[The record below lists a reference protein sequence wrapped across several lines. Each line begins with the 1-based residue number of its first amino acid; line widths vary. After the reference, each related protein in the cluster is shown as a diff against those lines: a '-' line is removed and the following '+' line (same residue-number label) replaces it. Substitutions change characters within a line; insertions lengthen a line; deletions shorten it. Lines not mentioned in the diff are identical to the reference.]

1 MSALKLENVNYK
13 GNNYIVAIIPNVFFC
28 NTETVAIGTES
39 LNRVI
44 YDDEYGYP
52 DEFARQIDEQI
63 YAYVDDAFFKLNE
76 SAFITKVKA
85 ILD

>member
-1 MSALKLENVNYK
+1 MSDLKLEIVNYK
-13 GNNYIVAIIPNVFFC
+13 GNNYIVSIIPNVFSC

-44 YDDEYGYP
+44 YDDKYGYP